1 MKKFFLIILGAALL
15 LAACAEQQDNS
26 DRPLAGEIVLTART
40 EQPDSKSVVTDETK
54 VFWEPGDEIVVF
66 AGEKSGKFANEL
78 TEPAATA
85 KFKGSIGEETGTEE
99 FWALY
104 PYSEDATF
112 DGEAITTVL
121 PSVQEAR
128 AGSFAK
134 DMNLAVAHSD
144 NNPLQFFN
152 VGGGVRFSVTEEGI
166 EKVIFEGLDGE
177 VLAGKVKIGF
187 ENGIPKVQEVTSGSI
202 FLTLLPP
209 DGGTFQKDK
218 WYFIVALPGALEK
231 GYKMRFY
238 KGDDYARRIS
248 ESPVTIKRSIYG
260 TVTDAD
266 AGMNY
271 EPTTVSFPETED
283 EWEDSIAMTELITE
297 NVNNIFNLGDE
308 PVNSA
313 TDELITE
320 LEKVEGVV
328 AVRANSSGTSIA
340 VQQNDG
346 MVINYM
352 LDIDK
357 TVAPKSNNDYS
368 QSMEAVKTK
377 SPASIVSSSHVPDET
392 YFLNAKKK
400 AIILSP
406 YSHYFNNTP
415 SADNISKSLSM
426 SGYQSDNIEIYYD
439 RNASLSFFRGEKLS
453 EYDFIC
459 IITHGGTMYHSV
471 NKKGKLI
478 DKTDETSLL
487 CTYVPYNKERA
498 LSLFKY
504 YSPDELGVVWL
515 DENRDDIQT
524 EDERFFAVTPEILHD
539 ASFNNA
545 CVVLFACSST
555 YFSNRNDTRSLVWR
569 FLDQGAR
576 IVMGSNRTI
585 GGSTIPECFLK
596 LLRLCSY
603 GFSLQDAVNH
613 YKSSNSVRYFCDVKY
628 AMLQSFYPKQYLD
641 KDKPN
646 SEFYNLWECYEN
658 PSFSG
663 IPYYLVDPFPK
674 LKQPDITESL
684 ITFKWDSPLLNFT
697 IPWYLINASFDDN
710 YIIKYDLY
718 IDGKTIEERS
728 NLQFKEGYWANPTLG
743 PHNWFIISKITLND
757 NVIASYKSDTGYFTV
772 KEDSYETPSLVDLG
786 LPSKV
791 KWATFNLGATKPE
804 ESGKFFA
811 WGETE
816 PKSDN
821 TWSTYKWCKG
831 TNTTI
836 TKYCWDSSYGY
847 NGFTDNKKE
856 LDQEDDAAYAKL
868 KGQFRTPTV
877 DDWREMLENT
887 THTWTN
893 NYNGTGVAGLVCKST
908 VSGYTSKSIFLPTAK
923 YGSCGDYMTAS
934 AVNTSPDGFDAVYFT
949 ENELYGANYDHK
961 CSAGARCEGSTIR
974 PVSGQVTK
982 TAIISLEADRYD
994 FGTLALKSQKRVSLN
1009 ITNTG
1014 NKDLEITS
1022 IKMVSGKKGFQ
1033 LANTVTPPVTISPNY
1048 SITINFRFYPTSK
1061 GYVTDKIQIE
1071 SNAANMSTA
1080 YITLTGTGE

>member
-1 MKKFFLIILGAALL
+1 MMKKYFLIILGAALL
-15 LAACAEQQDNS
+15 LAACAEQQYNN
-26 DRPLAGEIVLTART
+26 DRPQAGEIILTART

-85 KFKGSIGEETGTEE
+85 KFKGSIGEETGKEE

-112 DGEAITTVL
+112 DGESITTVL

-144 NNPLQFFN
+144 NNTLQFFN

-209 DGGTFQKDK
+209 DGETFQKDK

-260 TVTDAD
+260 TVADAD
-266 AGMNY
+266 AGISY
-271 EPTTVSFPETED
+271 EAIITHLPSTEEERTESINTSEEISSKMTAIIAGFNNEENDDVDALCD
-283 EWEDSIAMTELITE
+283 EIELI
-297 NVNNIFNLGDE
+297 D
-308 PVNSA
+308 
-313 TDELITE
+313 
-320 LEKVEGVV
+320 GVDCV
-328 AVRANSSGTSIA
+328 KC
-340 VQQNDG
+340 ND
-346 MVINYM
+346 
-352 LDIDK
+352 DK
-357 TVAPKSNNDYS
+357 TVISVKQKDQIWINHLMTSRLNIGNYS
-368 QSMEAVKTK
+368 DEASDVTTK
-377 SPASIVSSSHVPDET
+377 ALLQNTNPGSSGNRTLSLST
-392 YFLNAKKK
+392 GKK
-400 AIILSP
+400 ALILSP
-406 YSHYFNNTP
+406 FQSKWNSNLDTREDLLKQMGYSVTVKPNKD
-415 SADNISKSLSM
+415 AD
-426 SGYQSDNIEIYYD
+426 YYAFTGD
-439 RNASLSFFRGEKLS
+439 DMDG
-453 EYDFIC
+453 YDFIF
-459 IITHGGTMYHSV
+459 INTHGDILSKVSSGEKVTTFMTATQYSEMWLNHLDTETFAI
-471 NKKGKLI
+471 GH
-478 DKTDETSLL
+478 TDEDPTN
-487 CTYVPYNKERA
+487 YI
-498 LSLFKY
+498 F
-504 YSPDELGVVWL
+504 
-515 DENRDDIQT
+515 
-524 EDERFFAVTPEILHD
+524 VTPEALGDCSLDGAIIQTSVCYSLAIREGSASMAQAFIDHKATAYLGFTESVNRGLAEKLTLFQLRFFSEGISFQKTASYWATSHLLESACKAHNKYFNDNITHRIFSIKQKNENSDFYLCD
-539 ASFNNA
+539 ATPY
-545 CVVLFACSST
+545 LISSQPFEGKIKLKWAST
-555 YFSNRNDTRSLVWR
+555 LYPTDTRIKWAELDANGNLVAPI
-569 FLDQGAR
+569 FDG
-576 IVMGSNRTI
+576 VSHFGV
-585 GGSTIPECFLK
+585 
-596 LLRLCSY
+596 Y
-603 GFSLQDAVNH
+603 
-613 YKSSNSVRYFCDVKY
+613 YDV
-628 AMLQSFYPKQYLD
+628 
-641 KDKPN
+641 
-646 SEFYNLWECYEN
+646 
-658 PSFSG
+658 
-663 IPYYLVDPFPK
+663 I
-674 LKQPDITESL
+674 
-684 ITFKWDSPLLNFT
+684 
-697 IPWYLINASFDDN
+697 
-710 YIIKYDLY
+710 
-718 IDGKTIEERS
+718 IDGKGLITQTESEYNYI
-728 NLQFKEGYWANPTLG
+728 PTSSG
-743 PHNWFIISKITLND
+743 NHSWQIIAHFRDT
-757 NVIASYKSDTGYFTV
+757 DTGYDIESFESEIGYFYV
-772 KEDSYETPSLVDLG
+772 EEEKYETPSLVDLG

-804 ESGKFFA
+804 EPGKFFA

-908 VSGYTSKSIFLPTAK
+908 VSGYTSKSIFLPAAK

-934 AVNTSPDGFDAVYFT
+934 AVNTSPDGFDVVYFT

-1048 SITINFRFYPTSK
+1048 SITIEFRFYPTTK
-1061 GYVTDKIQIE
+1061 GYATDKIQIE